1 MKLLMPAVW
10 TSLPSYVRDEIATTV
25 EKKSEDLVA
34 KMMLEVRS
42 NVLDIIDLKG
52 YAERRADQNKE
63 VMVDIFLKI
72 GKSEIKFI
80 ERSGFYF
87 GFLFGAVQVCFEN
100 QCAIQHRQF
109 VSHI

>member
-10 TSLPSYVRDEIATTV
+10 TSLPGYVRDEIAATV
-25 EKKSEDLVA
+25 EKESEGLIT
-34 KMMLEVRS
+34 KMMAEVRM

-52 YAERRADQNKE
+52 FAERRADQNKQ

-72 GKSEIKFI
+72 GKSEITFI

-87 GFLFGAVQVCFEN
+87 GFLFGLVQV
-100 QCAIQHRQF
+100 HDT
-109 VSHI
+109 V